1 MDSFNFKLLLQDKL
15 TQSKAGNLSD
25 ENMSLLIKKSIIRLF
40 GELYL
45 GKFSF
50 KVKTIN
56 EKENIFNIS
65 FITDYKNK
73 LITALLLISDLEYN
87 IRVIIF
93 K

>member
-45 GKFSF
+45 GKFYF
-50 KVKTIN
+50 TVKSIN
-56 EKENIFNIS
+56 LEENLYKIS
-65 FITDYKNK
+65 FISEYKKK
-73 LITALLLISDLEYN
+73 LMTALLLISDLEYN
-87 IRVIIF
+87 VRVIIC

>member
-15 TQSKAGNLSD
+15 SQSQVGNLSE

-45 GKFSF
+45 GKFYF
-50 KVKTIN
+50 KIKTIN
-56 EKENIFNIS
+56 LEENLYNIS
-65 FITDYKNK
+65 FISDYKNK

-87 IRVIIF
+87 VRIIIM

>member
-15 TQSKAGNLSD
+15 NQSTIGNLSD
-25 ENMSLLIKKSIIRLF
+25 ENMSLLIKKSIIRLY

-45 GKFSF
+45 GKFYF
-50 KVKTIN
+50 TVKGIN
-56 EKENIFNIS
+56 LDENTYNIS
-65 FITDYKNK
+65 FISEYKNK

-87 IRVIIF
+87 VRVIIC

>member
-25 ENMSLLIKKSIIRLF
+25 ENMSLLIKKAIIRLF

-45 GKFSF
+45 GKFYF
-50 KVKTIN
+50 TVKSIN
-56 EKENIFNIS
+56 LEENLYNIS
-65 FITDYKNK
+65 FISEYKKK
-73 LITALLLISDLEYN
+73 LMTALLLISDLEYN
-87 IRVIIF
+87 VRVIIC

>member
-15 TQSKAGNLSD
+15 TQSKAGNVSD

-45 GKFSF
+45 GKFYF
-50 KVKTIN
+50 TVKSIN
-56 EKENIFNIS
+56 LEENLYNIS
-65 FITDYKNK
+65 FISEYKKK
-73 LITALLLISDLEYN
+73 LMTALLLISDLEYN
-87 IRVIIF
+87 VRVIIC

>member
-1 MDSFNFKLLLQDKL
+1 MDSFNFKLLLQEKS
-15 TQSKAGNLSD
+15 TEKIINSLSD
-25 ENMSLLIKKSIIRLF
+25 ENMSFLIKKSIIKLF

-56 EKENIFNIS
+56 EKENIFNIL
-65 FITDYKNK
+65 FIINYKNK

>member
-45 GKFSF
+45 GKFYF
-50 KVKTIN
+50 TVKSIN
-56 EKENIFNIS
+56 LEENLYKIS
-65 FITDYKNK
+65 FISEYKKK
-73 LITALLLISDLEYN
+73 LMAALLLISDLEYN
-87 IRVIIF
+87 VRVIIC

>member
-45 GKFSF
+45 GKFYF
-50 KVKTIN
+50 TVKSIN
-56 EKENIFNIS
+56 LEENLYKIS
-65 FITDYKNK
+65 FISEYKKK

-87 IRVIIF
+87 VRVIIC

>member
-1 MDSFNFKLLLQDKL
+1 MDSFNFKLLLQEKS
-15 TQSKAGNLSD
+15 TEKIINSLSD
-25 ENMSLLIKKSIIRLF
+25 ENMSFLIKKSIIKLF

-65 FITDYKNK
+65 FISDYKNK

-87 IRVIIF
+87 IRVLIF
-93 K
+93 N

>member
-45 GKFSF
+45 GKFYF
-50 KVKTIN
+50 TVKSIN
-56 EKENIFNIS
+56 LEENLYNIS
-65 FITDYKNK
+65 FISEYKKK
-73 LITALLLISDLEYN
+73 LMTALLLISDLEYN
-87 IRVIIF
+87 IRVIIC

>member
-15 TQSKAGNLSD
+15 TKSKAGNLSD

-45 GKFSF
+45 GKFYF
-50 KVKTIN
+50 TVKSIN
-56 EKENIFNIS
+56 LEENLYNIS
-65 FITDYKNK
+65 FISEYKKK
-73 LITALLLISDLEYN
+73 LMTALLLISDLEYN
-87 IRVIIF
+87 VRVIIC

>member
-45 GKFSF
+45 GKFYF
-50 KVKTIN
+50 TVKSIN
-56 EKENIFNIS
+56 LEENLYKITFIS
-65 FITDYKNK
+65 EYKKK
-73 LITALLLISDLEYN
+73 LMTALLLISDLEYN
-87 IRVIIF
+87 VRVIIC

>member
-15 TQSKAGNLSD
+15 SNSIIGKLSD

-45 GKFSF
+45 GKFYF
-50 KVKTIN
+50 TVKAIN
-56 EKENIFNIS
+56 LEENIYNIS
-65 FITDYKNK
+65 FISEYKNK
-73 LITALLLISDLEYN
+73 LITALLMISDLEYN
-87 IRVIIF
+87 VRVIIC

>member
-15 TQSKAGNLSD
+15 SNSIIEKLSD

-45 GKFSF
+45 GKFYF
-50 KVKTIN
+50 TVKAIN
-56 EKENIFNIS
+56 LEENIYNIS
-65 FITDYKNK
+65 FISEYKNK
-73 LITALLLISDLEYN
+73 LITALLMISDLEYN
-87 IRVIIF
+87 VRVIIC

>member
-1 MDSFNFKLLLQDKL
+1 MSF
-15 TQSKAGNLSD
+15 
-25 ENMSLLIKKSIIRLF
+25 LIKKSIIKLF

-50 KVKTIN
+50 KLKKIN

-65 FITDYKNK
+65 FISDYKNK

>member
-15 TQSKAGNLSD
+15 SQSQAGNLSE

-45 GKFSF
+45 GKFYF
-50 KVKTIN
+50 NVKTVN
-56 EKENIFNIS
+56 LEENLYNIS
-65 FITDYKNK
+65 FISEYKKK

-87 IRVIIF
+87 VRVIIC

>member
-45 GKFSF
+45 GKFYF
-50 KVKTIN
+50 TVKSIN
-56 EKENIFNIS
+56 LEENLYNIS
-65 FITDYKNK
+65 FISEYKKK

-87 IRVIIF
+87 VRVIIC